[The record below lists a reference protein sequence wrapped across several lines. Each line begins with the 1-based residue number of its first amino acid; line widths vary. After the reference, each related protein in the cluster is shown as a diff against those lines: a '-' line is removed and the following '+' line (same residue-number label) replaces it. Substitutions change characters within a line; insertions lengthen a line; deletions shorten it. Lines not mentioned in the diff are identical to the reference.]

1 MKRFQNKGCLP
12 SRKNLAFT
20 LAEVLITLGI
30 IGIVAAMTLPTL
42 IQKNQEKETVA
53 KLRKF
58 NTIINQA
65 YMLAINANGY
75 VEDWGLSKAGTG
87 QEQTDEEVA
96 DGNSARDKFLD
107 KLISYLKVNSRCKY
121 TEENCYSY
129 DRYSLDGTQF
139 STFTNRLTLAD
150 GTTIVGLTILDE
162 KCSIQHGNSKV
173 LKNVC
178 GEIFV
183 DLNGP
188 KPPNTTG
195 KDVFLFLYTKY
206 GIVPV
211 GLPDTFEN
219 RHSFEISCNLSNPYR
234 LNGYGCAA
242 WIIYNGNMDYLHCND
257 LSWNGKRKCK

>member
-1 MKRFQNKGCLP
+1 MG
-12 SRKNLAFT
+12 
-20 LAEVLITLGI
+20 V
-30 IGIVAAMTLPTL
+30 
-42 IQKNQEKETVA
+42 
-53 KLRKF
+53 
-58 NTIINQA
+58 
-65 YMLAINANGY
+65 
-75 VEDWGLSKAGTG
+75 D
-87 QEQTDEEVA
+87 
-96 DGNSARDKFLD
+96 
-107 KLISYLKVNSRCKY
+107 SRCKY

-129 DRYSLDGTQF
+129 DRYSLDGTKF
-139 STFTNRLTLAD
+139 STFTPRLTLAD
-150 GTTIVGLTILDE
+150 GTSIVGITILDE
-162 KCSIQHGNSKV
+162 KCSSQHGNSKF

-178 GEIFV
+178 GEMMI

-188 KPPNTTG
+188 KPPNATG

-219 RHSFEISCNLSNPYR
+219 RQSFEISCNLSNPYR